1 MTLDEYF
8 KQQSGNHSRLS
19 KETGIASSFLYQ
31 MAKGART
38 VPPRYCNA
46 IEQFTNGA
54 VTRRDLRPDDW
65 AEIWPELK
73 GDE

>member
-1 MTLDEYF
+1 MTLSEYF

-31 MAKGART
+31 MSKGTRT

-46 IEQFTNGA
+46 IEQATGGL

>member
-1 MTLDEYF
+1 MTLNEYF

-19 KETGIASSFLYQ
+19 KETSIASSFLYQ
-31 MAKGART
+31 MSKGTRT

-46 IEQFTNGA
+46 IEQATGGL